1 MAKVSIGVR
10 GVASC
15 VTAAILVACLPLGAQ
30 AVWARPLMGGGGGQG
45 GCPAAPASGGD
56 AMAIGALAAAVCA
69 EVTRLPKGASTDDL
83 EAAMVFAVSQAASK
97 PALIVAALDRLAG
110 ADLGQQNFP
119 AALKRVRDAYAN
131 QRVRRGTAAV
141 NNGVAFSG
149 GFTTPSLAGGGGSSN
164 YTR

>member
-15 VTAAILVACLPLGAQ
+15 VTAAILAACLPLGAP
-30 AVWARPLMGGGGGQG
+30 ALWARPLMGGGGRG

-69 EVTRLPKGASTDDL
+69 EVSRLPKGASTDDL

-131 QRVRRGTAAV
+131 QRIRRGTSAV
-141 NNGVAFSG
+141 NNGAAFSG